1 MAPGSP
7 DLSPSCPFEEIDPFI
22 SFSWIIDRLLLHPIP
37 EPLMTGAYNYL
48 IGVKF
53 FPATACDTATTHER
67 SPA

>member
-7 DLSPSCPFEEIDPFI
+7 DLSPSCPFEEIDQFI
-22 SFSWIIDRLLLHPIP
+22 SFSWIIDHLLLHPIP

-48 IGVKF
+48 TGVKF
-53 FPATACDTATTHER
+53 FLATACDPATIHER